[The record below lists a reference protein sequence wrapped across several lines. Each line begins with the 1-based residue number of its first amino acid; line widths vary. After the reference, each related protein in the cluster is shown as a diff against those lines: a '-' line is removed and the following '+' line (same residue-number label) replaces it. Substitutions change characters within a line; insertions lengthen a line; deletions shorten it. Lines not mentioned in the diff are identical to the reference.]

1 MTPHW
6 AYCMAMRTFDPLA
19 PIARL
24 LFGIVYSDP
33 AAQPVSL
40 LAVSVA
46 KIRMSL
52 ALVVVRLAL
61 VDVVTEAPLALF
73 TELSSP
79 APAPSPEIS
88 ITMMPGLIT
97 PPAVV

>member
-61 VDVVTEAPLALF
+61 VDVVAPLALF

-97 PPAVV
+97 PPAVG